1 MNKFWLFLSTTI
13 NLLSLLIFNFIFITS
28 FFSENIRSNLS
39 ALISTL
45 LNNGVIGY
53 YIILI
58 ILTYL
63 LPLFK
68 FWYFIVQYKTINYEV
83 LKSSIISTEFERKTS
98 NWIYILSFILL
109 VIYLFYSKS

>member
-1 MNKFWLFLSTTI
+1 MNKFWLFISTSI

-28 FFSENIRSNLS
+28 FFFENIRSNLS

-53 YIILI
+53 YVILI

-68 FWYFIVQYKTINYEV
+68 FWYFIVQYKTINYEII
-83 LKSSIISTEFERKTS
+83 KSSITSTEFETKTS

-109 VIYLFYSKS
+109 VIYLFYFTS

>member
-1 MNKFWLFLSTTI
+1 MNKFWLFLSTSI
-13 NLLSLLIFNFIFITS
+13 NLLSLLLFNFIFISS
-28 FFSENIRSNLS
+28 FFSENIRSNFS
-39 ALISTL
+39 ALILTL
-45 LNNGVIGY
+45 LNNGAIGY
-53 YIILI
+53 YVILI

-83 LKSSIISTEFERKTS
+83 IKSSITSTEFERKTS

-109 VIYLFYSKS
+109 VIYLFYFIS